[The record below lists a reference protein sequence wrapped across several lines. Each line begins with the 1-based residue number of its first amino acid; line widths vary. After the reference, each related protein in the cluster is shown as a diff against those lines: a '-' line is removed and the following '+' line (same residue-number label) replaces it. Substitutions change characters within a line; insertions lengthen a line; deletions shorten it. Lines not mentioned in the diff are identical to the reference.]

1 MSLYHFNNK
10 KNKVKNQAE
19 YIYSRIIHLSNEY
32 INEINYPIKKD
43 FKISFEIFSLFL
55 IMFFKISKQ
64 QRYDRFKIINLELM
78 NIFTK
83 DLENYF
89 RELGIGDMSIGKY
102 VKTYIKKFYYRIK
115 KLDKIYDTLNIE
127 DMHEFLSILEN
138 QELIKEVSKSIFDSY
153 NNLENE
159 MKNNIIAGYFIE

>member
-115 KLDKIYDTLNIE
+115 KLDKINDTLNIE